1 MNENEKKIT
10 PILLY
15 TVLLLDGAIWSIP
28 NIKKGYCEGIV
39 QTTSYN
45 YFILLLRNLYCKY
58 KL

>member
-28 NIKKGYCEGIV
+28 NIKQGYCEGIV